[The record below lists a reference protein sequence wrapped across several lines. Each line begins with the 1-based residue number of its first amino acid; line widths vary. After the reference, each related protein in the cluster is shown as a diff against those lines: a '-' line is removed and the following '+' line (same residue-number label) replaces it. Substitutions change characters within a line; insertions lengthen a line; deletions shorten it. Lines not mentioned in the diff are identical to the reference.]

1 DAIALVYEDEQVSYW
16 ELNRRANQVAHRL
29 RGLGVGPEV
38 LVGVC
43 IARSP
48 DLVVSMLGILKA
60 GGAYVPL
67 DPAYPQERLAFMLA
81 DAQVPVLLTQQS
93 LVEDLPD
100 HQAKVFCLDK
110 GWEDLAKES
119 KENLAN
125 TVTPDNLAYVI
136 YTSGSTGRPKGAMI
150 LHRGLVNYLSWC
162 TQAYEVRVGK
172 GSPVHSP
179 LGFDLTVTSLFSPL

>member
-81 DAQVPVLLTQQS
+81 DARIGILLTQHR
-93 LVEDLPD
+93 LVERLPK
-100 HQAKVFCLDK
+100 HNAQVVCLDTD
-110 GWEDLAKES
+110 WQVIARERQ
-119 KENLAN
+119 ENPASP
-125 TVTPDNLAYVI
+125 VSPDNLAYLI
-136 YTSGSTGRPKGAMI
+136 YTSGSTGKPKGVQV
-150 LHRGLVNYLSWC
+150 LQRGVVNFLSSMR
-162 TQAYEVRVGK
+162 QRPG
-172 GSPVHSP
+172 
-179 LGFDLTVTSLFSPL
+179 LTAQDTLLAV